1 MRKWVGLGE
10 NCHHHHHT
18 ENKKILFTAFLLT
31 AIFAALEVTYGVWS
45 FSLSLL
51 SEGVHMASDG
61 ISLLIAAL
69 AVMIASTTSNK
80 YKKAEPIAA
89 FINGISLII
98 VPIIVVYEA
107 INRLVNGSQ
116 QILSKEMFIVA
127 VIGLIVNLIVA
138 FILSR
143 GEKDNINVR
152 AAMMHIIA
160 DLLSSVSTIVVSL
173 LIMFYD
179 LDFVDAIASIVIS
192 IIIFSGGW
200 KITKESI
207 RMLKS

>member
-1 MRKWVGLGE
+1 MGE
-10 NCHHHHHT
+10 KCNHHHHHHT
-18 ENKKILFTAFLLT
+18 GNKKVLFLAFLLT
-31 AIFAALEVTYGVWS
+31 ATFAALEVAYGVWS

-61 ISLLIAAL
+61 ISLLIAVL
-69 AVMIASTTSNK
+69 AVTIASTSSNR
-80 YKKAEPIAA
+80 YKNAEPIAA
-89 FINGISLII
+89 FINGIGLII
-98 VPIIVVYEA
+98 VPIVVVYEA

-127 VIGLIVNLIVA
+127 VIGLIINLVVA

-152 AAMMHIIA
+152 AAMLHIIA
-160 DLLSSVSTIVVSL
+160 DLLSSVSTIIVSL

-179 LDFVDAIASIVIS
+179 LVFIDAIASIVIS
-192 IIIFSGGW
+192 IIIFLGGW

-207 RMLKS
+207 GMLKRK

>member
-1 MRKWVGLGE
+1 MGE
-10 NCHHHHHT
+10 NCHHHHT